1 MEIKLFVD
9 KSIPDEDIKEE
20 VAFLRRCL
28 KEWIPEPKFV
38 VFEWRETKKLF
49 KKASVSPTDIP
60 FIIKNDGK
68 WGMYDIQILKTDLCA
83 IEDAYLSA
91 NVGNKIY
98 IASLNPRYAAYLDDT
113 SFCRMFNQGSSNL
126 SVMRK
131 ALIFIVKD
139 CFNQNKAGNDC
150 KKAITKYLLG
160 QTFSDLRGDNNG

>member
-28 KEWIPEPKFV
+28 KEWIIEPKYTTLP
-38 VFEWRETKKLF
+38 WRSLNKDY
-49 KKASVSPTDIP
+49 KKAFASSTDIP
-60 FIIKNDGK
+60 FILRNNNQ
-68 WGMYDIQILKTDLCA
+68 WEVYDIKVIKTDLCV
-83 IEDAYLSA
+83 IEDAYLDA

-113 SFCRMFNQGSSNL
+113 SFCKVFNQGSSNI

-139 CFNQNKAGNDC
+139 CFNQNKIGNDC

-160 QTFSDLRGDNNG
+160 QTFPDLRGDNNG